1 MDTVLRLYYDGKQ
14 YAVLTGRERY
24 TYGVGHILLLAQFLP
39 QGEILNWIRTYPYG
53 HTEDVCRKTCLQVA
67 DYIFSYAMGVI
78 VDPALLYT
86 FIAAFSYCVE
96 KCLRILDMESDV
108 IEEYLFDTN
117 KILHS
122 DDPDHEKRFS
132 LIGHNISFDNTLEFM
147 TTCFNEYYLAYQDY
161 NNFYQAI
168 AADNSGEADEEDKY
182 ALEALKSLYSTK
194 MEYQDIGCR
203 ICFDP
208 IIGKFITEYRIR
220 SLYSLLAFEYAHMTE
235 NGVKVKICA
244 NCGRLFIPE
253 KRSDTIYCSLPAPDS
268 KEGKSCR
275 DIGAWL
281 KHKNEMSKNVTETAY
296 RKKYQYFNVAYNRHK
311 GKADEAEYAAK
322 RQQFKEDAG
331 VKKKEL
337 KNGLITADEFIKWV
351 SDYK

>member
-1 MDTVLRLYYDGKQ
+1 MDMELKLYYDGK
-14 YAVLTGRERY
+14 RY
-24 TYGVGHILLLAQFLP
+24 TVLKDGKRYIYGVGQILLLAQFLP
-39 QGEILNWIRTYPYG
+39 QEEVLRWIRIYPY
-53 HTEDVCRKTCLQVA
+53 HTTDINKDTCMQVA
-67 DYIFSYAMGVI
+67 YYIYLFAQEKIENPVLCCIFCASFS
-78 VDPALLYT
+78 LY
-86 FIAAFSYCVE
+86 VE
-96 KCLRILDMESDV
+96 KCLGILDMERNV
-108 IEEYLFDTN
+108 IEEYLHKTN
-117 KILHS
+117 DILHS
-122 DDPDHEKRFS
+122 ADDDNKVRFS
-132 LIGHNISFDNTLEFM
+132 LIGHNVSFDNTFEFM
-147 TTCFNEYYLAYQDY
+147 KACFNEYYFAYQDY
-161 NNFYQAI
+161 NNFFQAI
-168 AADNSGEADEEDKY
+168 AADNSGEADEEEKNV
-182 ALEALKSLYSTK
+182 LENLKGLYSENR
-194 MEYQDIGCR
+194 EYQDIGCR

-208 IIGKFITEYRIR
+208 VTEKFITEYRIR

-253 KRSDTIYCSLPAPDS
+253 KRSDTIYCSFPAPDS

-311 GKADEAEYAAK
+311 GKADEAEYASK
-322 RQQFKEDAG
+322 RQQFKDDAG
-331 VKKKEL
+331 EKKKEL